1 MNEGDL
7 LKRSAEER
15 EKIFKRY
22 ERGREEGAEI
32 DPWEDPG
39 FEVYHATDRYG
50 FIHDKRLPSKVDP
63 QEAKKLQIELERQK
77 KWLKMLKNWDAP
89 NVKEKLHSRVY
100 KGIPNSLRTQAWC
113 RLLNVEKVKKEH
125 VGKYADM
132 MRLARLH
139 STDARQIDSD
149 VNRQFREHLHYR
161 ERYSIKQQSL
171 FNVLTAYAMYNSEV
185 GYCQGMSGL
194 AGVLLMYMDEEDA
207 FWAMHILLTDPKY
220 AMHGLYKE
228 GFPKLTRFLAHH
240 DKILGKFLPKLKK
253 HFDKH
258 GVDAI
263 LYSLKWFFVCFVER
277 VPFNLCL
284 RIWDVHLLDGERVI
298 TAMAFTILKLHK
310 RNLLKLN
317 DMDSIVHYIQVKLF
331 KDFSYDD
338 DVVVHNLEKSMEEL
352 KKAKLDHPG
361 PPHKDELPTRPFGIF
376 KEPTFEQTV
385 GIRTEQFT
393 EKEKAT
399 NQIVTLVSEAA
410 RDSAEKEKES
420 QLSVGDSIGLAGTD
434 TDNTS
439 FIGSVITIA
448 SETSI
453 CDSDESSVDECTRL

>member
-77 KWLKMLKNWDAP
+77 KWLKMLKNWDSP
-89 NVKEKLHSRVY
+89 NVREKLHSRVY
-100 KGIPNSLRTQAWC
+100 KGIPNPLRTQAWC
-113 RLLNVEKVKKEH
+113 KLLNVEKVKRDNGGTYSE
-125 VGKYADM
+125 M
-132 MRLARLH
+132 MKLARLH

-240 DKILGKFLPKLKK
+240 DRILAKFLPKLKK

-284 RIWDVHLLDGERVI
+284 RIWDIHLLDGERVI

-317 DMDSIVHYIQVKLF
+317 DMDSIVHYIQVKLY
-331 KDFSYDD
+331 KDFMFED
-338 DVVVHNLEKSMEEL
+338 DVVVHQLEKSMEEL

-361 PPHKDELPTRPFGIF
+361 PAHKDELPSRPFGIF
-376 KEPTFEQTV
+376 KEPTFEQIV
-385 GIRTEQFT
+385 GIRAEQFT
-393 EKEKAT
+393 EKEKET
-399 NQIVTLVSEAA
+399 NEIVTLVSEAA
-410 RDSAEKEKES
+410 REAAEKEKES
-420 QLSVGDSIGLAGTD
+420 QLSVGESIGLAGTD
-434 TDNTS
+434 TDNNS
-439 FIGSVITIA
+439 IVGSVFTLA
-448 SETSI
+448 SESSLCDDSSI
-453 CDSDESSVDECTRL
+453 DECTRL